1 MTDEQNSQ
9 ASKPAKR
16 RPSKRININIS
27 AEAFEMLEEM
37 GEALYPSILRTD
49 GIVVDA
55 ALREKYAAFKK
66 GREES

>member
-16 RPSKRININIS
+16 QPSKRLNIYIS
-27 AEAFEMLEEM
+27 HAAWEMLEEM
-37 GEALYPSILRTD
+37 GEALYPSVLRSD

-55 ALREKYAAFKK
+55 AIREKYAAFKK
-66 GREES
+66 AQEK